1 MAKITKPDMTYV
13 WASGGSKTAPSS
25 VKIQTGWVV
34 EKPEF
39 EKMNWVQNRQDDSLA
54 YIFQMGVPEWDSAV
68 EYQYSATYKSY
79 VQRNG
84 LVYKALQVG
93 TNKDPASEAAY
104 WTIAFDDK
112 GAAAAVQ
119 SNLATHITNYGTLTG
134 LTNAVTARTNLD
146 VYSKAE
152 AAEKNGDATKLFS
165 VANGTTGYEA
175 VNKSQL
181 DTKAPTAG
189 NAAQEFAVAAAAT
202 GDSAVNKTQFDAK
215 TGLATETVAGIV
227 EKATQAETNSGTANK
242 FPDAAFLAASVWTAK
257 AFVVFTTDAT
267 TATINRS
274 NNVSSVVRNSIGQ
287 YTVTFTNTLAAT
299 PTVLVD
305 VIDTSTTG
313 GVGPSTS
320 VIYKMVRCK
329 TASTTSLT
337 ITARDVTVDGNG
349 AVTINYADVNTVSI
363 IVF

>member
-25 VKIQTGWVV
+25 VKIQTGWIV

-39 EKMNWVQNRQDDSLA
+39 QKMNWVQNRQDDSLA

-104 WTIAFDDK
+104 WTVAFDDK
-112 GAAAAVQ
+112 GAAATVQ
-119 SNLATHITNYGTLTG
+119 SNLTTHITNYGTLAG
-134 LTNAVTARTNLD
+134 LTNAATARTNLD

-165 VANGTTGYEA
+165 VANGTTGNEA

-189 NAAQEFAVAAAAT
+189 NASQEFAVATAT
-202 GDSAVNKTQFDAK
+202 TGNSAVNLTTLINIVYPVGSVYISKTDNRNPN
-215 TGLATETVAGIV
+215 TILGIGTWAAV
-227 EKATQAETNSGTANK
+227 DGKALFGYKSADPDFGTA
-242 FPDAAFLAASVWTAK
+242 
-257 AFVVFTTDAT
+257 
-267 TATINRS
+267 
-274 NNVSSVVRNSIGQ
+274 
-287 YTVTFTNTLAAT
+287 
-299 PTVLVD
+299 
-305 VIDTSTTG
+305 
-313 GVGPSTS
+313 GVGGGS
-320 VIYKMVRCK
+320 KNL
-329 TASTTSLT
+329 SLT
-337 ITARDVTVDGNG
+337 LTVDSRTSAAGGQAAPVTEAITAN
-349 AVTINYADVNTVSI
+349 NTYSGYMNTGDRAI
-363 IVF
+363 TDDIDLRFKLSQEKILPPYDTFYIWERTA